1 MLDTGW
7 GFELVIPARK
17 AVQLRLEAVKCC
29 ETKGYG
35 GQCVQMLE
43 FKPIR
48 VTMRLQNPEDPAGE
62 TLEKVSCDLFLS
74 CISF

>member
-1 MLDTGW
+1 MYANLLLHYEPQNSIDRKCQVQAMLDTGC

-17 AVQLRLEAVKCC
+17 AVQLRLEVVNCC

-43 FKPIR
+43 FKPI
-48 VTMRLQNPEDPAGE
+48 
-62 TLEKVSCDLFLS
+62 
-74 CISF
+74 